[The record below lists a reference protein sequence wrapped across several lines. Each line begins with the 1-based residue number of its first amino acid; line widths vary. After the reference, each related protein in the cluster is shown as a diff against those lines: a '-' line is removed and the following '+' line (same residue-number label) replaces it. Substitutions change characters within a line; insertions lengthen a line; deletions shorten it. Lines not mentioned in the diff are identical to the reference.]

1 MKAASPPAAEYVTV
15 ASLRPWVKNPR
26 KNDPAVAAVAD
37 SIKRFGFGSPIIARR
52 ENGEIIAGHTRLKAA
67 IKLGL
72 AEVPVRYLDLSE
84 AEAHALA
91 LADNKVGELA
101 EWDDVALADVLRD
114 LTADDVSMDGLG
126 FTAEEIAALIGGGDD
141 PSDTPDPGAP
151 EVEEGPAHSVAGEVY
166 ELGPHRLAC
175 GDSTDGAVWE
185 ALLGTDRLRMVWTDP
200 PYGVAIVGG
209 AGAGGRGVSAEERAA
224 RGGKVIQNDALSP
237 ADLEVFLRAAL
248 GEALGRCE
256 KGAAWYVAAP
266 DNAAYFMA
274 FATVLTAM
282 EVWRHSLIWL
292 KSSFVM
298 GRADYHYR
306 HEHIYYGWAP
316 GAAHYFID
324 DRKQDTILEY
334 PRPASSKDHP
344 TMKPVELVE
353 RCISNSSQ
361 PGWIVGEPFGGSGTT
376 LLACARTG
384 RVARLVELS
393 PHYCDVIRRRWT
405 RWAKEAGQEP
415 GTGALDG

>member
-1 MKAASPPAAEYVTV
+1 MTTPSPAAAEYVTV

-67 IKLGL
+67 IRLGL

-101 EWDDVALADVLRD
+101 EWDDAALADVLRD

-126 FTAEEIAALIGGGDD
+126 FTAEEIAVLIGSGDD
-141 PSDTPDPGAP
+141 PSGTPDPGAP

-166 ELGPHRLAC
+166 ELGPHRLLC
-175 GDSTDGAVWE
+175 GDATVASNVATLLSGAL
-185 ALLGTDRLRMVWTDP
+185 ARLAFLDP
-200 PYGVAIVGG
+200 PYGVNFQSGMSQGGTATRFSPLMNDDKILTVAPVVWPSMADDSAAFVWTSHHVYPVWRDQFAEHYKQTIIWHKPGGGMGDLEGQYANDYEIALFCVKGRPTFRGKRGMAVWTVGKD
-209 AGAGGRGVSAEERAA
+209 GVMDYEHPTQKPVDLAERA
-224 RGGKVIQNDALSP
+224 I
-237 ADLEVFLRAAL
+237 ADFSDP
-248 GEALGRCE
+248 G
-256 KGAAWYVAAP
+256 
-266 DNAAYFMA
+266 DI
-274 FATVLTAM
+274 VLD
-282 EVWRHSLIWL
+282 L
-292 KSSFVM
+292 
-298 GRADYHYR
+298 
-306 HEHIYYGWAP
+306 
-316 GAAHYFID
+316 
-324 DRKQDTILEY
+324 
-334 PRPASSKDHP
+334 
-344 TMKPVELVE
+344 
-353 RCISNSSQ
+353 
-361 PGWIVGEPFGGSGTT
+361 FGGSGTS
-376 LLACARTG
+376 LIGCARTK
-384 RVARLVELS
+384 RISRMAEID

>member
-1 MKAASPPAAEYVTV
+1 MKAASSPAAEYVAV
-15 ASLRPWVKNPR
+15 ASLRPWAKNPR
-26 KNDPAVAAVAD
+26 KNDPAVKAVAD
-37 SIKRFGFGSPIIARR
+37 SIKRFGFGAPLIARR

-101 EWDDVALADVLRD
+101 EWDDAALADVLRD
-114 LTADDVSMDGLG
+114 LTAADVSVEGLG

-185 ALLGTDRLRMVWTDP
+185 ALVGAERLRMVWTDP

-209 AGAGGRGVSAEERAA
+209 KHALSPAERLA
-224 RGGKVIQNDALSP
+224 RGGKVIENDALSP
-237 ADLEVFLRAAL
+237 EDLTVFVRAVFDAVL
-248 GEALGRCE
+248 ARCE
-256 KGAAWYVAAP
+256 KGAAWYVATPSKAEFRH
-266 DNAAYFMA
+266 AIGG
-274 FATVLTAM
+274 VLLAL
-282 EVWRHSLIWL
+282 ELWRWELIWR
-292 KSSFVM
+292 KNSFVM
-298 GRADYHYR
+298 GRADYQPD
-306 HEHIYYGWAP
+306 HEAIFYGWSP
-316 GAAHYFID
+316 GGPHYFTSDRTRTTVID
-324 DRKQDTILEY
+324 IK
-334 PRPASSKDHP
+334 RPTVNKDHP

-353 RCISNSSQ
+353 AHIMNSSH
-361 PGWIVGEPFGGSGTT
+361 PGWLVGDAFGGSGTT